1 MKGFT
6 SNHMKYFR
14 FDYFKDVISN
24 KSVTT
29 SYMKYVTNYYMKDV
43 KCNNII
49 YCNSSLFHTMYDCE
63 TLFIRITFFSFRKET
78 PVSICR
84 NLEWQH
90 L

>member
-1 MKGFT
+1 
-6 SNHMKYFR
+6 
-14 FDYFKDVISN
+14 
-24 KSVTT
+24 
-29 SYMKYVTNYYMKDV
+29 MKYVTSYYVKDVTSNCMKDV
-43 KCNNII
+43 TSNYII
-49 YCNSSLFHTMYDCE
+49 YWHSSLFHTMYDCK